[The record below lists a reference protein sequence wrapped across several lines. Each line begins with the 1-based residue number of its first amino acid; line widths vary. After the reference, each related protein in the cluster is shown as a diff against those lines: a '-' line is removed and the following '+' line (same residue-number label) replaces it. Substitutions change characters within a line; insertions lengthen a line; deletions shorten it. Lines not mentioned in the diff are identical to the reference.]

1 MLVGSAKMREGLGI
15 GYGRARTLTS
25 TTVAAL
31 MSMPVSIRT
40 TVQNTPVGKC
50 ANSLTG
56 KHAPHNGKDHC
67 DRFTECL
74 TWCPRWPSKKGF
86 TSRCRSPKSTSRASM
101 PGYRWTFSSTTLESW
116 ARCATSP
123 PARPSRSWWSR
134 WARSTRRT
142 LPAKH
147 AAGHKDA
154 KIKCGEAHFAALGG
168 GENPARYMVATSFGD
183 LLKTM

>member
-74 TWCPRWPSKKGF
+74 TCPTYVVVGSVKDLHRLFSFQLFLASEIEYMSAPELASWRDHKRELIGLIDRF
-86 TSRCRSPKSTSRASM
+86 TT
-101 PGYRWTFSSTTLESW
+101 
-116 ARCATSP
+116 ARF
-123 PARPSRSWWSR
+123 
-134 WARSTRRT
+134 ARSVVEE
-142 LPAKH
+142 
-147 AAGHKDA
+147 AG
-154 KIKCGEAHFAALGG
+154 
-168 GENPARYMVATSFGD
+168 VSSFSVQ
-183 LLKTM
+183 